1 MTLLFSFI
9 TGTIGRYLL
18 IGVVAVGFLAWIRYD
33 AAAPYRAETAALRE
47 GLARRIAIEQAD
59 AARARAAE
67 EEAARLAGQLEQIVN
82 EANQDNGAC
91 RFTELERKR
100 LLTLAT
106 GNK

>member
-1 MTLLFSFI
+1 MILSFI

-18 IGVVAVGFLAWIRYD
+18 IGIVAVGLLAWIRHD
-33 AAAPYRAETAALRE
+33 AAAPYRAEAAALRE
-47 GLARRIAIEQAD
+47 GLAHRIAIEQAD

-91 RFTELERKR
+91 RFTELERQR